1 MGLDINYTAITE
13 LFDLAAAEG
22 RSFLF
27 EHETYALLN
36 NSGAETPPAV
46 LPILKG
52 MKPSDNEILSFP
64 GQKVVLKILSPSIIH
79 KSDVGGVRIVDKT
92 PAKVRATWRRMM
104 CECAE
109 NFAAYL
115 AANPQARPEAFRELD
130 GQALLAAV
138 AKDIKGVLMCQFM
151 PPDSSAFGNELIVGL
166 RRTREFGT
174 VLSAGLGGID
184 TELYAKRFRKGQAI
198 VAAATALTDG
208 DEFFELFKATI
219 SYRKLTGLTRGQRRV
234 VTDEQLIECFSSF
247 IEMGNHYSPENS
259 EAPYYIDELEINPFA
274 FTDFCMVPLDGLAKF
289 SRPEER
295 AVARPIHKIGNLL
308 HPETIGVIGVSAK
321 GRNFGRIILGNLLE
335 SGVPPERLRV
345 IRPGETEIDG
355 VTCVAS
361 IAALENPLDLLVVAI
376 KAEQVP
382 ELIETVVET
391 GKAHAVMLIPG
402 GLGETQESKGR
413 AIEIKKKIA
422 ASREREDGGPVFVG
436 GNCLGVVSNPGG
448 YDAVF
453 IPKTKLPRSPERS
466 LPGVAFISQSGAFMV
481 TRLSKFE
488 RLQPAYTISIGNQT
502 DLTASDFV
510 NYLNGRDDIKL
521 IAVYMEGFNDND
533 GLAFCQAVRRAAL
546 AGKEILFYKAGRTPA
561 GQLAT
566 AGHTASLAGDYMVCE
581 SCVAEAGAMVAATFS
596 DFEDLYLL
604 SALLNAKKVGGTR
617 LAAVSGAGFEAV
629 GMADSILGD
638 DYHLD
643 MAELAPATREGVAA
657 LVAAKGL
664 SSLVE
669 IKNPLDI
676 NPAADDELHLA
687 IVERLLADEG
697 VDAVSVGL
705 DPLSPNMS
713 TLALDGSE
721 LPESSVIRRL
731 PLILAQAAKPIV
743 GVVDGGSLYDPMAES
758 LIRGGV
764 PTFRSNDRA
773 VRTLAS
779 YMAYRLHLETLR
791 AK

>member
-174 VLSAGLGGID
+174 VVSAGLGGID

-219 SYRKLTGLTRGQRRV
+219 SYKKLTGLSRGQRRV

-247 IEMGNHYSPENS
+247 IEMGNHYSPENP
-259 EAPYYIDELEINPFA
+259 EAPYFIDELEINPFA

-643 MAELAPATREGVAA
+643 MAELGPATREGVAA

-743 GVVDGGSLYDPMAES
+743 GVVDGGSLYDQMAES

>member
-1 MGLDINYTAITE
+1 
-13 LFDLAAAEG
+13 
-22 RSFLF
+22 
-27 EHETYALLN
+27 
-36 NSGAETPPAV
+36 
-46 LPILKG
+46 
-52 MKPSDNEILSFP
+52 
-64 GQKVVLKILSPSIIH
+64 
-79 KSDVGGVRIVDKT
+79 
-92 PAKVRATWRRMM
+92 
-104 CECAE
+104 
-109 NFAAYL
+109 
-115 AANPQARPEAFRELD
+115 
-130 GQALLAAV
+130 
-138 AKDIKGVLMCQFM
+138 
-151 PPDSSAFGNELIVGL
+151 
-166 RRTREFGT
+166 
-174 VLSAGLGGID
+174 
-184 TELYAKRFRKGQAI
+184 
-198 VAAATALTDG
+198 
-208 DEFFELFKATI
+208 
-219 SYRKLTGLTRGQRRV
+219 
-234 VTDEQLIECFSSF
+234 
-247 IEMGNHYSPENS
+247 MGNHYSPENP
-259 EAPYYIDELEINPFA
+259 EAPYFIDELEINPFA

-643 MAELAPATREGVAA
+643 MAELGPATREGVAA

-743 GVVDGGSLYDPMAES
+743 GVVDGGSLYDQMAES